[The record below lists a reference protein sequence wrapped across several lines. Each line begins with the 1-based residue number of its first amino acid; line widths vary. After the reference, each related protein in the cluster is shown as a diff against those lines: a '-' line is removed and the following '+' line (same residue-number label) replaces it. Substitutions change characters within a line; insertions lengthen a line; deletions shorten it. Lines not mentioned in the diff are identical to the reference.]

1 MFDVGEIDKNILYRG
16 NTPLVKFDGGYLAI
30 THKVDLTTKV
40 KTYVN
45 YLVKYG
51 NDLSVQWISR
61 PFKLTGS
68 EIEFVTEMKL
78 LPDNEILIGVTEND
92 AIPRAMVFD
101 LDVLNRETE

>member
-1 MFDVGEIDKNILYRG
+1 M
-16 NTPLVKFDGGYLAI
+16 KFDDGYLAI

-61 PFKLTGS
+61 PFKLTDS
-68 EIEFVTEMKL
+68 EIEFVTVM
-78 LPDNEILIGVTEND
+78 
-92 AIPRAMVFD
+92 
-101 LDVLNRETE
+101 